1 MGTIEATF
9 GFVDLAGF
17 TALTEAH
24 GDEEAVSLLDRFET
38 IAVTALGPRDRFVKT
53 IGDAVMIAFADA
65 DAAIAGTTR
74 LFDACMTAAE
84 MPMPRAGLHHG
95 GAVRR
100 GGDYFGGT
108 VNLAARVAAQ
118 AHGGQVLATDT
129 VADVARRHGVRVVDL
144 GCFSL
149 RNLARPVE
157 LFELPLCPV
166 AAGSAVDPVCR
177 MQVPRASAAGRLR
190 HDDTDYWLC
199 SLRCAGAFAADP
211 DNYVADIRPVGQ
223 S

>member
-38 IAVTALGPRDRFVKT
+38 IAVTALGPDDRFVKT

-74 LFDACMTAAE
+74 LFDACMSEPE

-95 GAVRR
+95 GAIER

-129 VADVARRHGVRVVDL
+129 VADVARRRGVRVVDL
-144 GCFSL
+144 GSFSL

-190 HDDTDYWLC
+190 HDDTDYWVC
-199 SLRCAGAFAADP
+199 SLRCAGAFAAEP
-211 DNYVADIRPVGQ
+211 DSYVADIRPVGQ